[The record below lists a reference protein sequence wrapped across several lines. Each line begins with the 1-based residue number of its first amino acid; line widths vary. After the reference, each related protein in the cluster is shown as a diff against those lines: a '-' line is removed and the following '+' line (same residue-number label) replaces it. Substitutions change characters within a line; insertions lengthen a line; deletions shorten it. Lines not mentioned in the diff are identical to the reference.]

1 MLSNRDFSAL
11 VDRGSF
17 PEQVDV
23 PLDTPFVNDNG
34 TIQNILLERF
44 TSAAIITS
52 VPGAIRANHYHKTD
66 WHYSYVVSG
75 MVWYYW
81 RPAGS
86 DVTPQ
91 HAKFGPGTMFFT
103 PPMVEHSMF
112 FPEQAAFLTFAKNV
126 RDHDHHEADL
136 VRVKLIE
143 ASRDARA
150 EGGWKV
156 SFPARP

>member
-1 MLSNRDFSAL
+1 MFSNRDFTAQ
-11 VDRGSF
+11 VERGSY
-17 PEQVDV
+17 PEQVGV
-23 PLDTPFVNDNG
+23 PLDPPFVNDNG

-52 VPGAIRANHYHKTD
+52 VPGAIRANHCHKTD

-75 MVWYYW
+75 VVWYYW
-81 RPAGS
+81 RPMGAG
-86 DVTPQ
+86 VLPQ
-91 HAKFGPGTMFFT
+91 HTKFPAGTMFFT

-112 FPEQAAFLTFAKNV
+112 FPEPTTFLTFARNV

-143 ASRDARA
+143 ASPDPQA
-150 EGGWKV
+150 EGGWRI